1 LAGLSLLNTCIKVVY
16 ERIRDLHSS
25 LTTEF
30 ARRYLPRLDLVDQCI
45 NTNSVVYWV
54 NGSGF
59 QILSELYSSISE
71 DQYVVAGDL
80 PYPYI
85 NESPVFFLL
94 QVLARSL
101 ARNGYV
107 VLTDSV
113 SINLGSRN
121 VLLLGYPHTGKSTI
135 TALAVSRGFKVYS
148 TENTVVR
155 AGNGGL
161 EIVAGTRV
169 LVYDPRI
176 RDLFGVRIESTS
188 RTKHGYEVLD
198 LEQLNGDLKYPAVVD
213 EVYLIYT
220 SFNSRGFSGQPVKGR
235 KVDKTIW
242 YFATSLLKGLD
253 YYPPRPL
260 DTPIDEPVLRTLKQL
275 LDLFREKY
283 SDRFHEVFGSP
294 IEVFEGLIKS

>member
-1 LAGLSLLNTCIKVVY
+1 LAGLSLLNTCIKVVHD
-16 ERIRDLHSS
+16 RIRDLHSS

-59 QILSELYSSISE
+59 QVLSELYSSISE
-71 DQYVVAGDL
+71 DQYVVVGDL

-148 TENTVVR
+148 TENTVVKVE
-155 AGNGGL
+155 NGGL

-176 RDLFGVRIESTS
+176 RDLFRVRVESTS

-198 LEQLNGDLKYPAVVD
+198 LELLNSDLKYPAVVD

-253 YYPPRPL
+253 YYSPRPL

-275 LDLFREKY
+275 LALFREKY
-283 SDRFHEVFGSP
+283 NDKFHEVFGSP